1 MTDLPQ
7 RHPLEQEL
15 DQSLTFYR
23 PASRAVFLK
32 VGLELMS
39 VGYSAITAVSLMR
52 ELFVAIE
59 ADYGSEVW
67 RET

>member
-23 PASRAVFLK
+23 PASKAVFLK

-39 VGYSAITAVSLMR
+39 VGYSAITAVSLMT
-52 ELFVAIE
+52 ELFNAIE
-59 ADYGSEVW
+59 ADYGVAPWIS
-67 RET
+67 